1 MASPDLSE
9 SGWTVR
15 RAAVIGAGTMG
26 AQIAALLA
34 GFGIECELLDVPD
47 TDGRDR
53 RAEAALEKLAA
64 MRPSPLFARADLDR
78 IRPGNVED
86 HCERLTECDWVIEAV
101 FEDLAIKQSLW
112 SALAPHVRS
121 DAIASTNTSSIPIHS
136 IATALP
142 ADLRPRFLGAHFFN
156 PPRYL
161 RLFELI
167 PTQETDPAVTAALQR
182 FGSETLGKGC
192 ILAHDVPGF
201 VGNRIGLYVLAD
213 TLRAM
218 QELGLGPDE
227 IDSVT
232 GPPLGRPRS
241 ATFPYTST

>member
-112 SALAPHVRS
+112 SALAPHVR
-121 DAIASTNTSSIPIHS
+121 
-136 IATALP
+136 
-142 ADLRPRFLGAHFFN
+142 
-156 PPRYL
+156 
-161 RLFELI
+161 E
-167 PTQETDPAVTAALQR
+167 
-182 FGSETLGKGC
+182 
-192 ILAHDVPGF
+192 
-201 VGNRIGLYVLAD
+201 
-213 TLRAM
+213 
-218 QELGLGPDE
+218 
-227 IDSVT
+227 
-232 GPPLGRPRS
+232 
-241 ATFPYTST
+241 